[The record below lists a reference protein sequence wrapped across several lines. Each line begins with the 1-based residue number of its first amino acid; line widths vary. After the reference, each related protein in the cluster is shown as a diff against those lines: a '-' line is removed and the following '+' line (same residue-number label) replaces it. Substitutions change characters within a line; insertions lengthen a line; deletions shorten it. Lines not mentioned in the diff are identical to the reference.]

1 MPSFPDAD
9 ALAALPWQPVH
20 PGFSIKVVRGSHDD
34 TASRALLLRLEPGTA
49 VARHRHTG
57 EVHAYNLAG
66 TRELDTGERIGPGGY
81 VYEPPGNHDS
91 WRAVGDEPV
100 IVFVTVTGALE
111 YLDDHGAVLSRTTT
125 SSATRDYQAFIEST
139 RAR

>member
-1 MPSFPDAD
+1 
-9 ALAALPWQPVH
+9 
-20 PGFSIKVVRGSHDD
+20 VRGSDDD

-49 VARHRHTG
+49 VASHRHTG
-57 EVHAYNLAG
+57 EVHALNLAG
-66 TRELDTGERIGPGGY
+66 TRELNTGEIIGPGGY

-111 YLDDHGAVLSRTTT
+111 YLGERGEVVSRSTT
-125 SSATRDYQAFIEST
+125 SSVTRGYRAYLAAAHGVST
-139 RAR
+139 TGAPLRTV